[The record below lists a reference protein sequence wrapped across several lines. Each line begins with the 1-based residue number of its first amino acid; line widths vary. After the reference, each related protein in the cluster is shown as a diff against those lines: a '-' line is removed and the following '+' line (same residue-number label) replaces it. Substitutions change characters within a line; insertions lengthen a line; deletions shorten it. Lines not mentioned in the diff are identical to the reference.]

1 MFQTLR
7 ARVAL
12 ILFAIVASS
21 FFLYR
26 NYMRGGPDGK
36 PAGQMVT
43 LGLDLQGGSHYA
55 LELDQTGQKLTPAQ
69 RDDAIERAL
78 TVVRM
83 RVDEMG
89 VAEPL
94 VQKSGKDR
102 IIVELAGLKEGNSAK
117 EVLQKTAFLEFQ
129 IVRPLSELQAVLPR
143 IDQAVARA
151 FPASA
156 KGAPAATPANPVGGI
171 LQTAPKADSAGRD
184 TAARD
189 SAGDSTA
196 VAANTTTP
204 TGTAAAGAN
213 AAPLSSKIGPGP
225 NGSLAIRKADEPE
238 VARWLAHPEVQ
249 RLLPRGGELLWSVP
263 ETEENAEFRTFWFV
277 ENRPI
282 MTGEHLEDAQ
292 AQSDQFGRPV
302 VAFELSRAAGR
313 RFEKATGEHIN
324 EQMAIVLDNRV
335 YTAPAIRSQ
344 IGARGQIEM
353 GTSKLEDASELALV
367 LRAGALPAPLRVVEE
382 RSIGPSLGA
391 DSIQNGKTAGIVGV
405 LIVIGLMILFYKFSG
420 ALAVAALAVYV
431 LFVLGS
437 LAALDAVLT
446 FPGIAG
452 LILSIGM
459 AVDANVLVYER
470 IREELDAG
478 RNVKAAVSE
487 GFRHALSAIVDSNL
501 TTLITAAILYYVG
514 TGPVRGFAVTL
525 ALGIIASMFT
535 AIFVTRTLFLAYLQ
549 RRPAA
554 QSLSI

>member
-12 ILFAIVASS
+12 ILLAVAASS

-55 LELDQTGQKLTPAQ
+55 LELDQTGQKLTAAQ

-129 IVRPLSELQAVLPR
+129 IVRPLTELQPALPR
-143 IDQAVARA
+143 IDQAIARA

-156 KGAPAATPANPVGGI
+156 RGAGAAAPANPVGGI

-184 TAARD
+184 

-204 TGTAAAGAN
+204 AGTAAAGVN

-225 NGSLAIRKADEPE
+225 DGSLAIRKADEAE

-249 RLLPRGGELLWSVP
+249 RLLPRGSELLWSIP
-263 ETEENAEFRTFWFV
+263 ETEANPEYRTFWFV

-282 MTGEHLEDAQ
+282 MTGEYLEDAQ

-335 YTAPAIRSQ
+335 YTAPSIRSQ
-344 IGARGQIEM
+344 IGSRGQIEM

-367 LRAGALPAPLRVVEE
+367 LRAGALPAPLKVVEE
-382 RSIGPSLGA
+382 RSVGPSLGR
-391 DSIQNGKTAGIVGV
+391 DSIQNGKTAGLIGV
-405 LIVIGLMILFYKFSG
+405 MIVIGLMLLFYKFSG
-420 ALAVAALAVYV
+420 LLAVAALSVYV

>member
-12 ILFAIVASS
+12 ILVAIAASS

-26 NYMRGGPDGK
+26 NYMRPGGPDGK

-55 LELDQTGQKLTPAQ
+55 LELDQRGQKLTTAQ
-69 RDDAIERAL
+69 RDDALQRAL

-89 VAEPL
+89 LAEPL
-94 VQKSGKDR
+94 VQQSGKDR
-102 IIVELAGLKEGNSAK
+102 IIVELAGLKEGNNAK

-129 IVRPLSELQAVLPR
+129 IVRPVADLQSALPR
-143 IDQAVARA
+143 MDQAIARA
-151 FPASA
+151 FPASTR
-156 KGAPAATPANPVGGI
+156 GAAAATPANPVGGI

-184 TAARD
+184 STGRD
-189 SAGDSTA
+189 SARDSTA
-196 VAANTTTP
+196 VAAKPATP
-204 TGTAAAGAN
+204 ASTAAT

-225 NGSLAIRKADEPE
+225 NGSLAIRKGDEAE
-238 VARWLAHPEVQ
+238 VARWMAHPEVQ
-249 RLLPRGGELLWSVP
+249 RLLPRGSELLWSIP
-263 ETEENAEFRTFWFV
+263 ETEVDPEIRTFWFV

-292 AQSDQFGRPV
+292 AQTDQFGRPV

-335 YTAPAIRSQ
+335 YTAPSIRSQ

-353 GTSKLEDASELALV
+353 GTSKLEDASDLALV

-382 RSIGPSLGA
+382 RSVGPSLGR
-391 DSIQNGKTAGIVGV
+391 DSIQNGKTAGLIGV
-405 LIVIGLMILFYKFSG
+405 LIVVGLMLLFYKFSG
-420 ALAVAALAVYV
+420 LLAVTALAVYV

>member
-12 ILFAIVASS
+12 ILFAILASS

-26 NYMRGGPDGK
+26 NYMRPGGADGK

-55 LELDQTGQKLTPAQ
+55 LELDQTGRKLTTAQ
-69 RDDAIERAL
+69 RDDALERAL

-89 VAEPL
+89 LAEPL

-102 IIVELAGLKEGNSAK
+102 IIVELAGLKEGNNAK

-129 IVRPLSELQAVLPR
+129 IVRPLTELQTALPR
-143 IDQAVARA
+143 IDQAIARA

-156 KGAPAATPANPVGGI
+156 RGAAATSPANPVGGI

-184 TAARD
+184 SAGRD

-204 TGTAAAGAN
+204 AATGATAT
-213 AAPLSSKIGPGP
+213 PLSSKLAPGP
-225 NGSLAIRKADEPE
+225 YGSLQILKTHEAE

-249 RLLPRGGELLWSVP
+249 RLLPRGSEMLWSIP
-263 ETEENAEFRTFWFV
+263 ETEENAEARTLWFV

-282 MTGEHLEDAQ
+282 MTGEHLQDAQ

-302 VAFELSRAAGR
+302 VAFELSRRAGR
-313 RFEKATGEHIN
+313 DFEKATGQHIN

-391 DSIQNGKTAGIVGV
+391 DSIQNGKTAGMIGV
-405 LIVIGLMILFYKFSG
+405 LIVIGLMLLFYKFSG
-420 ALAVAALAVYV
+420 LLAVTALAVYV